1 MINGKEQ
8 AGIALLTATTGRK
21 PLVKQNGFRVA
32 TATSMDEFSGHTQ
45 SSKA

>member
-8 AGIALLTATTGRK
+8 AGIVPLTAITGRK
-21 PLVKQNGFRVA
+21 PLVRQNGFHAA
-32 TATSMDEFSGHTQ
+32 TATSMDEFSGHTK